1 MTENTSE
8 SRDAR
13 LPRGEYHIGDAV
25 DVEED
30 ARRAYRERRDALLET
45 HTTLE
50 EMIANAN

>member
-1 MTENTSE
+1 MNDTSE
-8 SRDAR
+8 NRDAR
-13 LPRGEYHIGDAV
+13 PRGGEYHIGDAV

-45 HTTLE
+45 QTTLE